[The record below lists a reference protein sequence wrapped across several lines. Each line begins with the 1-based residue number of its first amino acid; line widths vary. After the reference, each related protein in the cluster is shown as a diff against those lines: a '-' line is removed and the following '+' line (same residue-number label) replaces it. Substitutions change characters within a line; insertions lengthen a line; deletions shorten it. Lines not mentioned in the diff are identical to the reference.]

1 MRQKNETILLLISLA
16 VAGFLI
22 AVVLW
27 LLEKAGFPPHID
39 FSSYG
44 SSGETALQYQ
54 RSLSFDLKERMSY
67 GQKQL
72 VEREDVNLERPEF
85 RAAKNKGIEA
95 MAAGKYQQAV
105 GHFEQALRSCS
116 NAPETRIYLNNAR
129 IGDRKCYTIAVAAP
143 TANQPNAALDIL
155 RGVAQAQSQIN
166 QAGGINGRPLKVII
180 ANDDDHPAVAKQIA
194 SALVKNREVLS
205 VIGHHTST
213 ATLAALPI
221 YDLGKL
227 PVISGTSTAVKPANL
242 SRYFFRTVPTAY
254 VGGRALA
261 DYLLTKLKKRNVAV
275 FFNHKSAYSESLKSE
290 FVAAVSLGGGQVVAE
305 FDLSN
310 PGFSPAKSIEKAI
323 SRGAEAI
330 MLNPDYDALDKALQV
345 VTVNNRRLFV
355 LGDMGT
361 MYSKTTL
368 EVGGDSAV
376 GMVMAVAWHIDGDR
390 KSEFSRQSR
399 QLWKADVGWVSAM
412 TYDATM
418 AAVSAIDRS
427 PTRQGIQEVLS
438 ASDFVAKGATG
449 PIRFLPSGV
458 RNMPV
463 QLVKVHRANPS
474 RSGTGFDFVPMK

>member
-16 VAGFLI
+16 MAGFLI

-27 LLEKAGFPPHID
+27 MLEKAGFPPHTD
-39 FSSYG
+39 FSSY
-44 SSGETALQYQ
+44 SSPRETALQYQ
-54 RSLSFDLKERMSY
+54 RSLSFDLKDRMSY

-95 MAAGKYQQAV
+95 MAAGKYQQAAS
-105 GHFEQALRSCS
+105 HFEQALGRCY

-129 IGDRKCYTIAVAAP
+129 IGDRKSYTIAVVAP
-143 TANQPNAALDIL
+143 TTSHPNAALDIL
-155 RGVAQAQSQIN
+155 RGAAQAQFKIN
-166 QAGGINGRPLKVII
+166 QAGGINGWPVKVII

-205 VIGHHTST
+205 VVGHHTST

-227 PVISGTSTAVKPANL
+227 PIISGTSTAVKPTNL

-261 DYLLTKLKKRNVAV
+261 DHLLTKLKKRNVAV

-290 FVAAVSLGGGQVVAE
+290 FVAAISLGGGQVVAE

-310 PGFSPAKSIEKAI
+310 PGFSPAKSIEQAI

-368 EVGGDSAV
+368 EVGGSAAV
-376 GMVMAVAWHIDGDR
+376 GMVMAVAWHIEGDR
-390 KSEFSRQSR
+390 KSEFSRHSR
-399 QLWKADVGWVSAM
+399 QLWKADVGWVTAM

-418 AAVSAIDRS
+418 ASISAIDRS

-438 ASDFVAKGATG
+438 ASDFVAEGATG

-458 RNMPV
+458 RNMPI
-463 QLVKVHRANPS
+463 QLVKVNRVNPS
-474 RSGTGFDFVPMK
+474 RSGTGYDFVPMK

>member
-16 VAGFLI
+16 MAGFLI

-27 LLEKAGFPPHID
+27 MLEKAGFPPHTD
-39 FSSYG
+39 FSSY
-44 SSGETALQYQ
+44 SSPRETALQYQ
-54 RSLSFDLKERMSY
+54 RSLSFDLKDRMSY

-95 MAAGKYQQAV
+95 MAAGKYQQAAS
-105 GHFEQALRSCS
+105 HFEQALGRCY

-129 IGDRKCYTIAVAAP
+129 IGDRKSYTIAVVAP
-143 TANQPNAALDIL
+143 TTSHPNAALDIL
-155 RGVAQAQSQIN
+155 RGAAQAQFKIN
-166 QAGGINGRPLKVII
+166 QAGGINGLPVKVII

-205 VIGHHTST
+205 VVGHHTST

-227 PVISGTSTAVKPANL
+227 PIISGTSTAVKPTNL

-261 DYLLTKLKKRNVAV
+261 DHLLTKLKKRNVAV

-290 FVAAVSLGGGQVVAE
+290 FVAAISLGGGQVVAE

-310 PGFSPAKSIEKAI
+310 PGFSPAKSIEQAI

-368 EVGGDSAV
+368 EVGGSAAV
-376 GMVMAVAWHIDGDR
+376 GMVMAVAWHIEGDR
-390 KSEFSRQSR
+390 KSEFSRHSR
-399 QLWKADVGWVSAM
+399 QLWKADVGWVTAM

-418 AAVSAIDRS
+418 ASISAIDRS

-438 ASDFVAKGATG
+438 ASDFVAEGATG

-458 RNMPV
+458 RNMPI
-463 QLVKVHRANPS
+463 QLVKVNRVNPS
-474 RSGTGFDFVPMK
+474 RSGTGYDFVPMK

>member
-16 VAGFLI
+16 LSGFLI

-27 LLEKAGFPPHID
+27 LLEKAGFPPHAD
-39 FSSYG
+39 FNTYRNP
-44 SSGETALQYQ
+44 GETTYQ
-54 RSLSFDLKERMSY
+54 NAKNFSFDVKARMSA
-67 GQKQL
+67 GERKL
-72 VEREDVNLERPEF
+72 VEREDVNLEIPEF

-95 MAAGKYQQAV
+95 MAAGNYQQAAA
-105 GHFEQALRSCS
+105 HFEQALRRCH

-129 IGDRKCYTIAVAAP
+129 IGSRQAYTIAVAAP
-143 TANQPNAALDIL
+143 TFSQPNAALDIL

-166 QAGGINGRPLKVII
+166 QAGGIDGLPLKVIV
-180 ANDDDHPAVAKQIA
+180 ANDDDRPAIAKQVA
-194 SALVKNREVLS
+194 SALVKDRSVLA
-205 VIGHHTST
+205 VVGHHTST

-261 DYLLTKLKKRNVAV
+261 DYLLTKLKRRKVAV
-275 FFNHKSAYSESLKSE
+275 FFDPKSAYSESLKSE
-290 FVAAVSLGGGQVVAE
+290 FAAAISLGGGQVVAQ

-310 PGFSPAKSIEKAI
+310 PAFSPALSIEQAI
-323 SRGAEAI
+323 DRGAEAI
-330 MLNPDYDALDKALQV
+330 VLNPDYEVLDKALQV
-345 VTVNNRRLFV
+345 VTVNRRRLFV

-361 MYSKTTL
+361 MYNKTTL
-368 EVGGDSAV
+368 EVGGSSAV
-376 GMVMAVAWHIDGDR
+376 GMVMAVAWHIDADR
-390 KSEFSRQSR
+390 QSNFARQSR
-399 QLWKADVGWVSAM
+399 KLWKADVGWVTAM

-418 AAVSAIDRS
+418 AAIAAIDRS

-438 ASDFVAKGATG
+438 AADFVAKGAAG
-449 PIRFLPSGV
+449 EIRFLPSGV

-463 QLVKVHRANPS
+463 QLVKVDRANPS
-474 RSGTGFDFVPMK
+474 RSGTGYDFVPMK